1 MKTPTWVRRSR
12 WVQIALV
19 LANAAGWALAGPDG
33 LGVLAGL
40 GLLVL
45 LPAIGVVDHPATARG
60 LPVATAAV
68 LIAYIALLHGYRHD
82 PLGDAFAFLAFL
94 GPIPLMALLFQAIS
108 LGVARA
114 WPRTRAAR

>member
-1 MKTPTWVRRSR
+1 MTTPLWVRRSR
-12 WVQIALV
+12 WGQIALV
-19 LANAAGWALAGPDG
+19 LVCAAGWAFAGPDG

-68 LIAYIALLHGYRHD
+68 LLAYVALLHDYRHD

-94 GPIPLMALLFQAIS
+94 GPIPLMALLVQAIC

-114 WPRTRAAR
+114 WPRTRAVR